1 MSSEHVNLRDITKQI
16 EGVEE
21 QVADVA
27 AVVQDVRKEQSD
39 IAERVRHVEATS
51 KSEHEIVALIDNRL
65 EHFAHTVMPSVVRL
79 AVRDELAG
87 PLVLVN
93 QTIAGHKANQKAI
106 DALQQSV
113 NVLTKQTEPL
123 IEIHEGMVFVRH
135 AILAVG
141 GVVLMV
147 AGIIAATHGWF

>member
-1 MSSEHVNLRDITKQI
+1 MSSEHVNLRDITRQI

-27 AVVQDVRKEQSD
+27 AAVQDVRKEQGAMSTR
-39 IAERVRHVEATS
+39 IAHIEQTS
-51 KSEHEIVALIDNRL
+51 KDEGEIVELIDNRL

-87 PLVLVN
+87 PLVLVG
-93 QTIAGHKANQKAI
+93 QSIAGHKANQKAI
-106 DALQQSV
+106 DALQQSME
-113 NVLTKQTEPL
+113 VLTKQTEPL